1 MRAAAAAPHVAAV
14 ADMPLTPP
22 DTTSHVAACASR
34 RLMRCRYGPL
44 YAARA
49 RWLYRAA
56 QDRRTATPRRARPQ
70 QWQHHAAHARWL
82 YRTAHGRCTAAQFGW
97 QGRPVHRVAPW
108 HGATCRPAGSTGG
121 LFEGGI
127 DQVAPATRTRVWPLY
142 RAAHDRRW
150 TQYCKRSGGRSAD
163 GCPAQRCWP
172 GKPGKARPAFPRPD
186 SSLYA
191 CRSGSSHGQSGP
203 ALRVGSSSGRTGHA
217 CRIGADA
224 GGPYWARCS

>member
-1 MRAAAAAPHVAAV
+1 MRAAAAAPHVAAF

-56 QDRRTATPRRARPQ
+56 QDRRTATQRRARPQ
-70 QWQHHAAHARWL
+70 QWQHHAAHARRL

-108 HGATCRPAGSTGG
+108 RSTGG
-121 LFEGGI
+121 PFEGGI
-127 DQVAPATRTRVWPLY
+127 DQVAPATRTCVWPLY

-150 TQYCKRSGGRSAD
+150 TQYCKGRA
-163 GCPAQRCWP
+163 
-172 GKPGKARPAFPRPD
+172 
-186 SSLYA
+186 L
-191 CRSGSSHGQSGP
+191 CRRLPGP
-203 ALRVGSSSGRTGHA
+203 ALLAGQARQGEAGLPPAGLEPLCVSQRLVPRPVWPGTESGFVVRPDGPRMPH
-217 CRIGADA
+217 RADA